1 MTEVANEDAD
11 VSTSTI
17 TEFLS
22 LQIDMLGHI
31 AESLPPDDRLAFSL
45 AARALNAA
53 RITAKLKLKTK
64 PKALMYSSVTLSLW
78 AQSIGCP
85 LPKNVT
91 WELKL
96 DDLHDGL
103 EALNVVERDDGS
115 LTLGACY
122 TPVKKMCARMVRLGK
137 KEAGF
142 MVDITLGGAVPPDS
156 SMLSQAYSWL
166 PTHSFSYWQG
176 GWEAL
181 SSPERSVSAL
191 KLSEETAALLFWRWK
206 ESSEIMTR
214 YQDELPLRQPQDKP
228 QPVGLYLAVRG
239 PIDQVIELHR
249 NYRWAQMNIDDNT
262 WWSTQVSGHSLEPFQ
277 GWLNNNQKF

>member
-1 MTEVANEDAD
+1 M
-11 VSTSTI
+11 
-17 TEFLS
+17 LS
-22 LQIDMLGHI
+22 RI

-115 LTLGACY
+115 LTLGA
-122 TPVKKMCARMVRLGK
+122 PVKKMCARMVRLGK
-137 KEAGF
+137 KEAGL

-156 SMLSQAYSWL
+156 SMLSQAYS
-166 PTHSFSYWQG
+166 
-176 GWEAL
+176 
-181 SSPERSVSAL
+181 
-191 KLSEETAALLFWRWK
+191 
-206 ESSEIMTR
+206 
-214 YQDELPLRQPQDKP
+214 
-228 QPVGLYLAVRG
+228 
-239 PIDQVIELHR
+239 
-249 NYRWAQMNIDDNT
+249 
-262 WWSTQVSGHSLEPFQ
+262 
-277 GWLNNNQKF
+277 